1 MAGRLGWAVVVV
13 LAASALSA
21 TGGATA
27 AEKRAAAPAVAPA
40 AVSGAVSNP
49 ANDKLVNE
57 LPAAR
62 AGQLAHVVGHW
73 CIGTDTFLMGVAA
86 SGPASG
92 NAYWSIRCTDGST
105 WAVQVD
111 PEASV
116 TAIDCASFK
125 EAGAGKECFR
135 KF

>member
-1 MAGRLGWAVVVV
+1 MARRLDWVVVTVV
-13 LAASALSA
+13 LAVSALSA
-21 TGGATA
+21 TGDATA
-27 AEKRAAAPAVAPA
+27 AEKRTAAPI
-40 AVSGAVSNP
+40 SNP

-57 LPAAR
+57 SPAAR

-86 SGPASG
+86 SGRAAG
-92 NAYWSIRCTDGST
+92 NAYWSIHCTDGST

-111 PEASV
+111 PEANV

-125 EAGAGKECFR
+125 EAGGGKECFK